1 MKSKIWM
8 TLALILVLASGCAT
22 SGSYCDIARPV
33 RPSVDDTMTPETK
46 RQILTENQKLEK
58 LCGVKP

>member
-1 MKSKIWM
+1 M
-8 TLALILVLASGCAT
+8 TLALMLALASGCAT

-33 RPSVDDTMTPETK
+33 RPSVDDNMTPETK

>member
-1 MKSKIWM
+1 MKSVILTTM
-8 TLALILVLASGCAT
+8 MLIVVLLSGCAT

-33 RPSVDDTMTPETK
+33 RPSIDDQMTPETK
-46 RQILTENQKLEK
+46 RQILTENEKLQK

>member
-1 MKSKIWM
+1 M
-8 TLALILVLASGCAT
+8 TLALMLVLASGCAT

-33 RPSVDDTMTPETK
+33 RPSVDDNMTTETK
-46 RQILTENQKLEK
+46 RQILIENEKLLK